1 MDEKILVNTTLGKAF
16 EEANFKEWI
25 KEPNNFAIMDASTS
39 EDFYKE
45 FHNLDRV
52 IFSDFIA
59 GRTKESIVRLSQKV
73 LDNIT
78 SYLAG
83 KSINR
88 IN

>member
-1 MDEKILVNTTLGKAF
+1 
-16 EEANFKEWI
+16 
-25 KEPNNFAIMDASTS
+25 MDASTS

-45 FHNLDRV
+45 FHKLDRV

-59 GRTKESIVRLSQKV
+59 GRTKESIDRLSQKV
-73 LDNIT
+73 LDNII

-83 KSINR
+83 KPINK